1 MSDIKRQL
9 ASVLSGDDNLDRACK
24 SIPAE
29 SCEETSWNFTRN
41 VANGAASKLA
51 EQIAGPNLI
60 LPWLFQIL
68 GTPAWMF
75 AFLMPI
81 KQSFSL
87 LPQMV
92 VAGRIRRLSVRKW
105 VWVVAGLTQTC
116 CLLLMIPTALW
127 LQPQTAGFT
136 LLLLLVL
143 FSCASGTSSVAF
155 QDVLGK
161 TIDKGHRGR
170 LLARRAFVGGILTTA
185 AGLILNRV
193 RESQQDLSS
202 VLVLIFIAALLWG
215 LAALFFAMIRERP
228 GATQGGRNAA
238 EETRAG
244 FSLYKQYPGFRK
256 FLHGRSLLLS
266 VELATPFFVLH
277 AGQLMDLKVQDI
289 GILVIAVGISQIVS
303 SPFWGKMADQTS
315 KKVMILS
322 ALIAFIATILAL
334 LAGTVPS
341 KSLQYG
347 CYFVIFVL
355 IGLAESGVR
364 LGRKTYLVDASPK
377 QDRTTFTAFSNS
389 VVGVLALLSGSIGM
403 IAHWAG
409 ATAMLATLAGLI
421 LLAFFTCRSM
431 PEAEQM
437 LRADPAAAGNQTDS

>member
-1 MSDIKRQL
+1 
-9 ASVLSGDDNLDRACK
+9 
-24 SIPAE
+24 
-29 SCEETSWNFTRN
+29 
-41 VANGAASKLA
+41 
-51 EQIAGPNLI
+51 
-60 LPWLFQIL
+60 
-68 GTPAWMF
+68 
-75 AFLMPI
+75 
-81 KQSFSL
+81 
-87 LPQMV
+87 
-92 VAGRIRRLSVRKW
+92 
-105 VWVVAGLTQTC
+105 
-116 CLLLMIPTALW
+116 
-127 LQPQTAGFT
+127 
-136 LLLLLVL
+136 
-143 FSCASGTSSVAF
+143 
-155 QDVLGK
+155 
-161 TIDKGHRGR
+161 
-170 LLARRAFVGGILTTA
+170 
-185 AGLILNRV
+185 
-193 RESQQDLSS
+193 
-202 VLVLIFIAALLWG
+202 
-215 LAALFFAMIRERP
+215 MIRERP

-303 SPFWGKMADQTS
+303 SPFWGGKMADQTS

-364 LGRKTYLVDASPK
+364 LGGRKTYLVDASPK

-389 VVGVLALLSGSIGM
+389 VVGGVLALLSGSIGM

-409 ATAMLATLAGLI
+409 GQRPCWQ
-421 LLAFFTCRSM
+421 LL
-431 PEAEQM
+431 P
-437 LRADPAAAGNQTDS
+437 G

>member
-9 ASVLSGDDNLDRACK
+9 SSVISGDDNLDRACN

-29 SCEETSWNFTRN
+29 SCKETSWNFTRN

-92 VAGRIRRLSVRKW
+92 VAGRIRRIPVRKW
-105 VWVVAGLTQTC
+105 VWVGAGLVQTC
-116 CLLLMIPTALW
+116 CLLLMIPTTLW
-127 LQPQTAGFT
+127 LQPHAAGLT
-136 LLLLLVL
+136 LMLLLVI
-143 FSCASGTSSVAF
+143 FSCASGTASVAF

-161 TIDKGHRGR
+161 TVDKGHRGQ
-170 LLARRAFVGGILTTA
+170 LLARRAFIGGILTTA

-193 RESQQDLSS
+193 HESQQDLTP
-202 VLVLIFIAALLWG
+202 VLFLLFIAALLWG
-215 LAALFFAMIRERP
+215 LAALFFAMIRELP

-238 EETRAG
+238 AEARAG
-244 FSLYKQYPGFRK
+244 VSLYKKYPGFRK
-256 FLHGRSLLLS
+256 FLLGRSLLLS

-322 ALIAFIATILAL
+322 ALIAFAATILAL
-334 LAGTVPS
+334 LAGLLPS
-341 KSLQYG
+341 KNLQYG

-377 QDRTTFTAFSNS
+377 QERATFTAFSNS
-389 VVGVLALLSGSIGM
+389 MVGVLALLSGAIGM
-403 IAHWAG
+403 VAHWSG
-409 ATAMLATLAGLI
+409 ATVMLTTIAAMI
-421 LLAFFTCRSM
+421 LLAFFACRSM

-437 LRADPAAAGNQTDS
+437 LSVDPVRSSNRIN